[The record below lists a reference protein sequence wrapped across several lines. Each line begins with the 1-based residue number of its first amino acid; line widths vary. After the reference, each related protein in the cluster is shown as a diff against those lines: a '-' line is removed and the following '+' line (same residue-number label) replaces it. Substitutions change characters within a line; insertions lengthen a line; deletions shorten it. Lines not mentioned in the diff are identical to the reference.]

1 MLSKAM
7 RYRSNI
13 RWKKTISVY
22 ILMLPAILYLLV
34 NNYLPMA
41 GIIMA
46 FKKINLSM
54 GLLKSPWCGFEN
66 FKFLFTTN
74 TILLITRNTVLYNV
88 AFILLDT
95 VIGVSVAIF
104 LNEVRSKAAQ
114 RLYQSLMLISFLMS
128 WVVVS
133 YLVEAFL
140 NVRTGFIV
148 KTIFPALGIGQIY
161 DFYMEP
167 SFWPFILIFVH
178 IWKSIGFTAI
188 IYYSAIVGINEEFY
202 EAAKIDGATK
212 WQEIKTITL
221 PCLKP
226 TIVLLF
232 ILSMGKI
239 FYSDFG
245 LFYQVPKNS
254 GMLYNVTQTIDTFV
268 YNALMTQNNLGMS
281 SAAGF
286 YQSLVGFV
294 LVILANWVIRKVDPE
309 SALI

>member
-1 MLSKAM
+1 MLSKA
-7 RYRSNI
+7 RKRRSNI

-66 FKFLFTTN
+66 FKFLFTTD
-74 TILLITRNTVLYNV
+74 TVLLITRNTVLYNV
-88 AFILLDT
+88 AFILLDA

-114 RLYQSLMLISFLMS
+114 RLYQSLMLIPFLMS

-133 YLVEAFL
+133 YLVESFL

-148 KTIFPALGIGQIY
+148 KTVFPALGIEQIY

-167 SFWPFILIFVH
+167 RFWPFILIFVH
-178 IWKSIGFTAI
+178 SCDLLLGYCRYKRR
-188 IYYSAIVGINEEFY
+188 
-202 EAAKIDGATK
+202 
-212 WQEIKTITL
+212 
-221 PCLKP
+221 
-226 TIVLLF
+226 VL
-232 ILSMGKI
+232 
-239 FYSDFG
+239 
-245 LFYQVPKNS
+245 
-254 GMLYNVTQTIDTFV
+254 
-268 YNALMTQNNLGMS
+268 
-281 SAAGF
+281 
-286 YQSLVGFV
+286 
-294 LVILANWVIRKVDPE
+294 
-309 SALI
+309 

>member
-1 MLSKAM
+1 MSSKT
-7 RYRSNI
+7 RKNRRSV
-13 RWKKTISVY
+13 RWKRTISAY
-22 ILMLPAILYLLV
+22 LLMLPAIAYLLI

-46 FKKINLSM
+46 FKKVNLSL
-54 GLLKSPWCGFEN
+54 GLLKSPWNGLKNFE
-66 FKFLFTTN
+66 FLFTTN
-74 TILLITRNTVLYNV
+74 NALLITRNTVLYNV
-88 AFILLDT
+88 VFIILGTVVGVAVAILL
-95 VIGVSVAIF
+95 
-104 LNEVRSKAAQ
+104 NEIRSKLAQ
-114 RLYQSLMLISFLMS
+114 QFYQSLMLLPFLMS

-140 NVRTGFIV
+140 NVRTGFVV
-148 KTIFPALGIGQIY
+148 KTIFPVLGIGQFY

-167 SFWPFILIFVH
+167 ASWPFILTFVH
-178 IWKSIGFTAI
+178 MWKSIGFTVV
-188 IYYSAIVGINEEFY
+188 IYYSSIVGINEEFY

-212 WQEIKTITL
+212 WQQIRNITL

-226 TIVLLF
+226 TIVLMF
-232 ILSMGKI
+232 ILSLGKM

-286 YQSLVGFV
+286 YQSIVGFV
-294 LVILANWVIRKVDPE
+294 LVISANWIIRKIDRE